1 MPFSSQA
8 ISGKEPRVSITF
20 APDRPSAD
28 EFRRILA
35 ETDYHHSPTK
45 PLPSPP
51 RPDVP
56 DFIHGYISP
65 IQPKYFIWEAG
76 SFKEGS
82 LVMLGSSTCL
92 ARVTKAQRVGRN
104 YFLMGLEN
112 LGSVLAGEV
121 VVQGLVVSFPPSQF
135 QLSFLQRIKLRFFR
149 RFLRSS
155 FRDFVDDQQVRGE
168 EGPIFDPEYLAV
180 LEECL
185 GDLFE
190 EDLSV
195 Y

>member
-1 MPFSSQA
+1 MPFSFKA

-28 EFRRILA
+28 DFQQFLT

-45 PLPSPP
+45 PLPSLP

-56 DFIHGYISP
+56 DVIRGYVSP

-76 SFKEGS
+76 SFREGS
-82 LVMLGSSTCL
+82 LVTLGSSTCV
-92 ARVTKAQRVGRN
+92 AKVTKAQRVGRN

-112 LGSVLAGEV
+112 LGSVAGDV
-121 VVQGLVVSFPPSQF
+121 AVQGLVVSFPPSQF

-168 EGPIFDPEYLAV
+168 EGPIFDSECLAV

>member
-1 MPFSSQA
+1 MPFSFKA

-28 EFRRILA
+28 DFQQFLT
-35 ETDYHHSPTK
+35 ETNYHHSPTK
-45 PLPSPP
+45 PLPSLP

-56 DFIHGYISP
+56 DVIRGYVSP

-76 SFKEGS
+76 SFREGS
-82 LVMLGSSTCL
+82 LVTLGSSTCV

-112 LGSVLAGEV
+112 LGSVAGDV
-121 VVQGLVVSFPPSQF
+121 AVQGLVVSFPPSQF

-168 EGPIFDPEYLAV
+168 EGPIFDSECLAV

>member
-1 MPFSSQA
+1 MPFSFKA

-20 APDRPSAD
+20 RSSAD
-28 EFRRILA
+28 DFQQFLT

-45 PLPSPP
+45 PLPSLP

-56 DFIHGYISP
+56 DVICGYVSP

-76 SFKEGS
+76 SFREGS
-82 LVMLGSSTCL
+82 LVTLGSNTCV
-92 ARVTKAQRVGRN
+92 AKVTKAQRVGRN

-112 LGSVLAGEV
+112 LGSVAGDV
-121 VVQGLVVSFPPSQF
+121 AVQGLVVSFPPSQF

-149 RFLRSS
+149 HFLRSS

>member
-20 APDRPSAD
+20 APDHPSAD

-51 RPDVP
+51 CPDVP
-56 DFIHGYISP
+56 DFIRGYISP
-65 IQPKYFIWEAG
+65 IQPQYFIWEG
-76 SFKEGS
+76 GFFKEGS

-135 QLSFLQRIKLRFFR
+135 QLSFLQCIKLHFFR
-149 RFLRSS
+149 RFLQSS
-155 FRDFVDDQQVRGE
+155 LRDFVDDQQVQGE
-168 EGPIFDPEYLAV
+168 EGTVFDSECLAV

-190 EDLSV
+190 EDF
-195 Y
+195 